1 MNNVMLILEIKML
14 DNLDLRIIQEL
25 ERDGRRR
32 NVSLAK
38 TLGVPEST
46 VRNRISKLVKGGMI
60 KIGAKVD
67 PLRFG
72 YTYISIVGLQVKQP
86 DSRQVAE
93 KLARSPNVY
102 WVAVV
107 TGRFDLIMIV
117 MLRTPQ
123 ELPDFMNSKVFS
135 NPSISRSETF
145 VCIDICKSP
154 WMDVVGLSELLAG
167 SRT

>member
-1 MNNVMLILEIKML
+1 ML
-14 DNLDLRIIQEL
+14 DDLDQRIIQEL
-25 ERDGRRR
+25 EHDGRHS

-38 TLGVPEST
+38 GLGVPEST
-46 VRNRISKLVKGGMI
+46 VRNRISKLLRRGLI
-60 KIGAKVD
+60 KVAAKMD
-67 PLRFG
+67 PLKFG
-72 YTYISIVGLQVKQP
+72 YTYICIVGLQVKQS

-93 KLARSPNVY
+93 KLAQSPNVY
-102 WVAVV
+102 WVAIV
-107 TGRFDLIMIV
+107 TGRFDLIMIL

-123 ELPDFMNSKVFS
+123 ELSTFMNRDVFP

-167 SRT
+167 SQNLG